1 MPPGNRSKDLNRSGF
16 RRFFQQMGPA
26 WIVSAVACGPATMAS
41 VSIAGAHYGYQLLW
55 VVLLSALL
63 AFVVQ
68 FMAAKVG
75 IIGGKGIIAL
85 VEQNWGNVWAWILM
99 IDALL
104 ATWLAA
110 AVLMK
115 ALVGTTGLVT
125 GVSTPWWSLFYAA
138 LIFLLVGLGGYRWVE
153 RICKILVT
161 IVVCCFIVTVII
173 IKPDGRRRSH
183 YHHRHAYL

>member
-1 MPPGNRSKDLNRSGF
+1 MQSNNNPTHRDSSSF
-16 RRFFQQMGPA
+16 VRFFRQMGPA
-26 WIVSAVACGPATMAS
+26 WIISAVACGPATMAS
-41 VSIAGAHYGYQLLW
+41 VSIAGAHYGFQLLW
-55 VVLLSALL
+55 VVVLSALL

-85 VEQNWGNVWAWILM
+85 VEESWGNVWAWILM

-115 ALVGTTGLVT
+115 ALVSTTGLVT
-125 GVSTPWWSLFYAA
+125 GLSTP
-138 LIFLLVGLGGYRWVE
+138 
-153 RICKILVT
+153 
-161 IVVCCFIVTVII
+161 
-173 IKPDGRRRSH
+173 
-183 YHHRHAYL
+183 